1 MRNRFFKILLI
12 ILTFVLLF
20 SYAVF
25 ADVVEGYTTVAGTF
39 DNIPNGIFTK
49 ASVQS
54 LIIKNEPLAEGKISA
69 EFSSNVK
76 QSLYPVGIVFAGN
89 GILDYRNISGINIC
103 YLRVYFKGADI
114 VLERSDNG
122 SDTLVKSASVDTS
135 VFDSDTVKLSV
146 SFSLDG
152 KVEAFVNDR
161 KVISAQLGPKLI
173 YGGEYGICAGGDG
186 IALEI
191 TNIMTTSLFHTEHLA
206 GEITPEIRANCIN
219 DGKKEHSVC
228 NVCGELIYQK
238 DGVWTAT
245 TEAELVIPKDSNNHI
260 DSEES
265 LEWICDKAKHTK
277 ICRCGEVL
285 VSEDHDIPKDAL
297 TGKCTVCSYN
307 KIHICDDFT
316 KIHATPGNC
325 VTRGKIEH
333 YRCNDCLKLYIRSGN
348 SYIEKTEVELEGEI
362 VPENHIDSVET
373 LKWTYDD
380 SKHYKICRC
389 GKVLSSGK
397 HSISA
402 SALQGKCSTCDYER
416 GHTCTYTE
424 IPETPASCMTKGRKA
439 HYKCEACNK
448 LYIKNGESYI
458 RVYASDLDT
467 PKDRSNHVDSVDALP
482 WDFDENIH
490 KKTCRCG
497 KILFSEAHD
506 ISPDSVLGA
515 CSICS
520 YKSSHICEYI
530 YVSPKAADCTT
541 DGIKEH
547 YKCLVC
553 GKICLAYG
561 DKYVE
566 ISIEDVTVKASHK
579 LEKIDAVIGSCI
591 TESCE
596 EYYKCEVCERIFSDE
611 NGKNEIENI
620 PKGEK
625 DLSNH
630 ADSNN
635 DGKCDLCLQGDN
647 QSNESGV
654 KREGRL
660 GYYLLISVVIILF
673 MLCLLL
679 LIIIN
684 RLLKNKVK

>member
-1 MRNRFFKILLI
+1 MKRRILKILLAT
-12 ILTFVLLF
+12 LTFVCLF
-20 SYAVF
+20 LHAVF
-25 ADVVEGYTTVAGTF
+25 AENVDGYTIVTGTF
-39 DNIPNGIFTK
+39 NNIPNGISTD
-49 ASVQS
+49 SHMQS
-54 LIIKNEPLAEGKISA
+54 LIIRNEPLAEGKISA

-76 QSLYPVGIVFAGN
+76 QSQYPAGIVFAGK
-89 GILDYRNISGINIC
+89 GILDYGNISGRNIS
-103 YLRVYFKGADI
+103 YLRVYFKGVDI
-114 VLERSDNG
+114 VLDRSDSG
-122 SDTLVKSASVDTS
+122 SDLPIISESVDTS
-135 VFDSDTVKLSV
+135 VFDSDTAKLSV

-152 KVEAFVNDR
+152 KVEVFVNDR
-161 KVISAQLGPKLI
+161 KVIDTQLSPKLI
-173 YGGEYGICAGGDG
+173 YGGEYGIFAGGDG
-186 IALEI
+186 RKFEI
-191 TNIMTTSLFHTEHLA
+191 TSIMATSLSHTEHIA
-206 GEITPEIRANCIN
+206 GKIISETSANCIN

-228 NVCGELIYQK
+228 SECGELIYK
-238 DGVWTAT
+238 KGGVWTAA
-245 TEAELVIPKDSNNHI
+245 TEADLVIPKDSNNHI

-265 LEWICDKAKHTK
+265 LEWICDETKHTK

-285 VSEDHDIPKDAL
+285 ISENHDIPNDAL

-307 KIHICDDFT
+307 KTHICDDLEI
-316 KIHATPGNC
+316 IHATSGNC

-348 SYIEKTEVELEGEI
+348 SYIEKTEAELEGEI

-389 GKVLSSGK
+389 GKVFSSGK

-416 GHTCTYTE
+416 HHTCTYTE
-424 IPETPASCMTKGRKA
+424 IPETLADCMTKGRKT

-448 LYIKNGESYI
+448 LYIKNGESYVRI
-458 RVYASDLDT
+458 YTAELST

-482 WDFDENIH
+482 WEFDENTH
-490 KKTCRCG
+490 KKICRCG
-497 KILFSEAHD
+497 KVLISEEHD
-506 ISPDSVLGA
+506 ISPDSILET

-520 YKSSHICEYI
+520 YKRSHVCEYI

-566 ISIEDVTVKASHK
+566 ISIEDVIVKASHK

-596 EYYKCEVCERIFSDE
+596 EYYKCEVCERLFSDE
-611 NGKNEIENI
+611 KGENEIENI

-647 QSNESGV
+647 QSNESSV

-660 GYYLLISVVIILF
+660 GYYLLISAVIILF
-673 MLCLLL
+673 ILCLLL
-679 LIIIN
+679 LIIIK